1 MTEIPTAEFKNAVP
15 LDDSPHGGQHVAPV
29 EPSTMTLAVEDM
41 HCGGC
46 LRSVERAAMRV
57 PGVETARASLAA
69 KRLTVAYHP
78 SETNEA
84 DVIAALDRVGF
95 DAAPLEA
102 SKQDRGDQRQ
112 KYLLRRVAVA
122 GFAAMNIMLISIA
135 VWSGESGDMDPALAQ
150 MFRWLS
156 ALIALPTVLYAGDPF
171 FSSALAALKGRRL
184 NMDVPISL
192 AIILATGMSVYQTM
206 RESEQVYFDAA
217 VMLLFFLLVGRYLD
231 EALRVRARGE
241 AQNLLSLQNGIA
253 TMLAADGTQ
262 SKVPASVLR
271 PGDRI
276 LVAVGERVAADGV
289 VAHGSGD
296 IDQSLITGETMPVA
310 ASTGTEVYAG
320 TLNLSRGLEIEVTA
334 ADDATLLAEISRLMM
349 AAEQGKA
356 RYRILADRA
365 ARLYSPAVH
374 ALGLSTFIGW
384 LAFGATWETALTY
397 AIAVLIITCPCALAL
412 AVPVVQIAAASRLFK
427 RGVMVKV
434 PDGLERIAEIDTVVF
449 DKTGTLTLGEPQLL
463 DADNVSTETLAS
475 AATLASSSRHPF
487 SRALVAAAQARLGS
501 VEPARDVE
509 ETPGE
514 GLLLKTPEGEEV
526 RLGSAAWCNVDGAD
540 GRTAEVWYRSEQD
553 DPVCFRFSDQ
563 LRSDAAETIAA
574 LKARGLDVALLSG
587 DRDTVVAS
595 TAAEAG
601 INVFAGE
608 LKPADKIAWLEE
620 RANEGRK
627 VLMVGDGLNDAPA
640 LAAAHASMSPA
651 TAADISQ
658 RAADFVFQGKALSP
672 VLEAV
677 STGSRARKMAFQNFG
692 VALAYN
698 SICVPLAMAGFVT
711 PLIAAIVMSSSSILV
726 TLNAARLAGGKRS

>member
-1 MTEIPTAEFKNAVP
+1 MTEIPTAQFKNAVP
-15 LDDSPHGGQHVAPV
+15 IDGSPPDGQHSPPA
-29 EPSTMTLAVEDM
+29 EPSTMTLAIEDM

-46 LRSVERAAMRV
+46 LRSVERAALRV

-102 SKQDRGDQRQ
+102 SKQDSGDQRQ

-171 FSSALAALKGRRL
+171 FASAFAALKGRRL

-241 AQNLLSLQNGIA
+241 AQNLLSLQSGIA
-253 TMLAADGTQ
+253 TMVTADGTQ
-262 SKVPASVLR
+262 SKVPASALR

-289 VAHGSGD
+289 VVRGSGD
-296 IDQSLITGETMPVA
+296 IDQSLISGETMPVA
-310 ASTGTEVYAG
+310 ASAGTEVYAG
-320 TLNLSRGLEIEVTA
+320 TLNLSRSLEIEVTA

-356 RYRILADRA
+356 RYRVLADRA

-374 ALGLSTFIGW
+374 ALGLSTFVGW
-384 LAFGATWETALTY
+384 LAFGATWQTALTY

-463 DADNVSTETLAS
+463 DVETVPAEALGAAASLAS
-475 AATLASSSRHPF
+475 ASRHPF
-487 SRALVAAAQARLGS
+487 SRALVSAAQDRLGS
-501 VEPARDVE
+501 VEAARDVE

-514 GLLLKTPEGEEV
+514 GLLLRTGEGEA
-526 RLGSAAWCNVDGAD
+526 RLGSAAWCGVESAD
-540 GRTAEVWYRSEQD
+540 GRTAEVWYRFGHE

-563 LRSDAAETIAA
+563 PRPDAAATIAA
-574 LKARGLDVALLSG
+574 LKERGLAVALLSG
-587 DRDTVVAS
+587 DRDTVVAR
-595 TAAEAG
+595 TAGEAG
-601 INVFAGE
+601 IDVFAGE

-658 RAADFVFQGKALSP
+658 RAADFVFQGRALSP

-677 STGSRARKMAFQNFG
+677 STGSRARTMAFQNFG

-726 TLNAARLAGGKRS
+726 TLNAARLAGGKTS